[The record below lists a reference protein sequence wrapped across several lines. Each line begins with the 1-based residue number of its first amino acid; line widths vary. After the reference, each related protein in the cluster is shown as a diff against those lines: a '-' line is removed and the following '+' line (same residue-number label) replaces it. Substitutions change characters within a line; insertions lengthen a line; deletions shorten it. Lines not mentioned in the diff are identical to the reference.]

1 MLLKGVLCSRRCF
14 SFPDGCFSFPVEL
27 GRPRVLHLGGR
38 RCASPPTPS
47 RLFFFFGCLLLQQH
61 SFQPTTT
68 RRRQGLVWA
77 ASSAAKATGTWT
89 TPTTRAAATTTTRAP
104 SHPTATQPHDQH
116 PARMPA
122 GRLGCLVLLLL
133 LSLMLPL
140 WPSLRRCMLLWLRRR
155 QRGKHDAQLGCKNN
169 QRKRP
174 PTPPLTT

>member
-1 MLLKGVLCSRRCF
+1 MFAEVFFLPGRVFFVPGRIGKAAGVAS
-14 SFPDGCFSFPVEL
+14 
-27 GRPRVLHLGGR
+27 GGKALR
-38 RCASPPTPS
+38 LPPNPLS
-47 RLFFFFGCLLLQQH
+47 LVFFFGCLLLQQH

-133 LSLMLPL
+133 SLMLPL